1 MPDGSSPTTDR
12 RWPLCFFSPMHYEP
26 GYAYPLVVWLHS
38 DDSSEHEL
46 HHVMPHLSTRNYV
59 AVAPR
64 GGVDTPGE
72 RNSFLWSQRADQ
84 VAAAS
89 DAVQQAIERATRRFN
104 VDASQV
110 FLAGFG
116 SGGEM
121 ALRLALASPLS
132 YAGVVSI
139 NGPLPRGRNPLGQ
152 LKSVRR
158 LPVMLVAGLESHCYP
173 QERVCG
179 DLRLLHSAGVKL
191 QIVHLPAGDELT
203 TSVLR
208 TINGWMMQQ
217 ICETKSICY

>member
-1 MPDGSSPTTDR
+1 
-12 RWPLCFFSPMHYEP
+12 MHYEP

-46 HHVMPHLSTRNYV
+46 HEVMPHLSTRNYV

-64 GGVDTPGE
+64 GGIDTPGD
-72 RNSFLWSQRADQ
+72 RNSFLWSQQADQ

-89 DAVQQAIERATRRFN
+89 ESVQQAVERAERRYH
-104 VDASQV
+104 VDSNQI

-121 ALRLALASPLS
+121 ALRLALATPES

-152 LKSVRR
+152 LKAVRR
-158 LPVMLVAGLESHCYP
+158 LPVMLVAGLESESYP

-179 DLRLLHSAGVKL
+179 DLRLLHSAGIKL

-203 TSVLR
+203 TATLR

-217 ICETKSICY
+217 IGEKRSICR